1 MFFYNNISIEKD
13 NKIIYNMY
21 LSLDQYNNI
30 KKTVLIKT
38 KDNKYKKKNLK
49 IITKQ
54 LKKSYIQKKK

>member
-21 LSLDQYNNI
+21 LSLDWYDHI